1 MLIEGI
7 KSRPHYNGVS
17 VDPTA
22 HRHLIFLDEGGV
34 PVLLREAKRA
44 DKDFLKKSDILFLRK
59 YTDEAA
65 REAMLALEPDHF
77 WEGYA
82 MSGYLQRV
90 NSALSQTAMSTRL
103 YVIGSESFL
112 SLVIQAIQ
120 SFGVNP
126 ETVQCELHG
135 SLARRVQCVH
145 CKTITEN
152 VTTNPFIC
160 SGCGLNLL
168 VRDHYSRRWAAFQ
181 GVCIDAEERGSAPEP
196 EVLFP

>member
-1 MLIEGI
+1 MLVEGI
-7 KSRPHYNGVS
+7 KSRPHYHGVS
-17 VDPTA
+17 VDPNA
-22 HRHLIFLDEGGV
+22 YRHLIFLDEGGV
-34 PVLLREAKRA
+34 SVLLREVERVGK
-44 DKDFLKKSDILFLRK
+44 KFLKKTDILFLRK
-59 YTDEAA
+59 YTNETA
-65 REAMLALEPDHF
+65 RENVIALEPDHF

-82 MSGYLQRV
+82 MTGFLQRV
-90 NSALSQTAMSTRL
+90 HLALSQTAMSTRL
-103 YVIGSESFL
+103 YAIGSESFL

-135 SLARRVQCVH
+135 LLSRRVQCVH

-152 VTTNPFIC
+152 VATNPFVC

-181 GVCIDAEERGSAPEP
+181 GVCIDAEERGTAPQP